1 MKIVTFRPSGFA
13 DNPLVGIGAAE
24 VSDLT
29 AETLGRLVVDMR
41 HRITIRETLAT
52 AERLWWSTSVSM
64 ACWTAVLTMA
74 VEELHS
80 RALVDHVAR
89 YGQRLD
95 EATAKAAATAGLG
108 KLSVYGETFLA
119 SLTADSQGDN
129 ALAAERCESKT
140 PWGRPPGYF
149 RCMGATGHNGRHFSG
164 PRAARTWWA

>member
-119 SLTADSQGDN
+119 SLTADSQADN
-129 ALAAERCESKT
+129 ALAAERCEST
-140 PWGRPPGYF
+140 EHSQMLDMPV
-149 RCMGATGHNGRHFSG
+149 RCQGVTGHVGQHFNG
-164 PRAARTWWA
+164 PRVARTWWA